1 MADKRDYYEV
11 LGVDKSADDAAI
23 KKAYRALAKK
33 YHPDMNPGD
42 AEAEQKFK
50 EVNEA
55 YAVLSDP
62 DKKAKYDQYG
72 FAGVD
77 PQAGFGEGGFGG
89 FGGFG
94 GAGFDGGDIF
104 GDIFSSFFGGASGQG
119 TSGGRANSPMRGGDI
134 LQRITISFE
143 EAAFGCKKDISYGR
157 VEKCPE
163 CDATGA
169 KKGSKVESCPTCH
182 GTGQVRVSQR
192 TPLGMFQTTKTCDD
206 CHGTGKK
213 ISEPCTYCKGK
224 GYVKVTKKIEVT
236 IPAGIDDGQKVAIR
250 SQGDTGRNGGPSGD
264 LIIQVSVRPHAIFER
279 DGYNIY
285 CEVPITFAEATL
297 GGDIEIPTLEGKETY
312 NIPEGTQNGTQFTL
326 RGKGI
331 PYVSS
336 KTRGDLIFAVNIET
350 PKGLTETQKD
360 LLRKFSESLGE
371 KNNTKRESFLKNL
384 KKMFNK

>member
-1 MADKRDYYEV
+1 MAEQRDLYEV
-11 LGVDKSADDAAI
+11 LGLQKGASDDEI
-23 KKAYRALAKK
+23 KKAYRKLAKK
-33 YHPDMNPGD
+33 YHPDLNPGD
-42 AEAEQKFK
+42 KEAEQKFK

-62 DKKAKYDQYG
+62 DKKSKYDQYG

-77 PQAGFGEGGFGG
+77 PQAGFGDGGFGG
-89 FGGFG
+89 FGNFG
-94 GAGFDGGDIF
+94 GGFDGGDIF
-104 GDIFSSFFGGASGQG
+104 GDIFSSFFGGASGQ
-119 TSGGRANSPMRGGDI
+119 SSSRANSAARGGDI
-134 LQRITISFE
+134 LQRITLSFE
-143 EAAFGCKKDISYGR
+143 EAAFGCKKDISFGR

-169 KKGSKVESCPTCH
+169 KKGSKIDTCQTCH

-213 ISEPCTYCKGK
+213 IAEPCTYCRGK
-224 GYVKVTKKIEVT
+224 GYVKVTKKLEVT
-236 IPAGIDDGQKVAIR
+236 IPAGIDDGQKIAIR

-264 LIIQVSVRPHAIFER
+264 LIVQVSVRPHPIFER

-285 CEVPITFAEATL
+285 CEVPITFAEAAL
-297 GGDIEIPTLEGKETY
+297 GGDIEIPTLEGKETF

-331 PYVSS
+331 PYVNS

-350 PKGLTETQKD
+350 PKGLTESQKD